1 MDMKTFTNTWAG
13 IHGFNSFL
21 KIIVLCLLFTNIV
34 SVYGWISKDQLVV
47 FVPPSLNEKVGVS
60 VNSASES
67 YKKAWALFVATLL
80 GNINPDNSDFI
91 KTQLDGM
98 VTGEIKLAIS
108 EQIADAIDQLK
119 LEKVS
124 TVFQIRVVLFEPES
138 DHVFVSGHSN
148 MVGIGGKTKVADQ
161 TYEFKIDVKQYS
173 PLITYLSIYS
183 GEPRTL
189 AVLEKERQA
198 GENMRKQKETQ
209 SGIN

>member
-1 MDMKTFTNTWAG
+1 MK
-13 IHGFNSFL
+13 IV
-21 KIIVLCLLFTNIV
+21 VLCLLFTNIV

-47 FVPPSLNEKVGVS
+47 FVPPSLNEKVEVS
-60 VNSASES
+60 VNRASES

-91 KTQLDGM
+91 RTQLDNM
-98 VTGEIKLAIS
+98 VTGEIKLAIN
-108 EQIADAIDQLK
+108 EQIASAIDQLK

-138 DHVFVSGHSN
+138 DHVFVSGHSH
-148 MVGIGGKTKVADQ
+148 MVGVGGKTKVVDQ

-173 PLITYLSIYS
+173 PLITFMSIYN
-183 GEPRTL
+183 GGPRTL

-198 GENMRKQKETQ
+198 EENLRKQKEIQ
-209 SGIN
+209 SGNN